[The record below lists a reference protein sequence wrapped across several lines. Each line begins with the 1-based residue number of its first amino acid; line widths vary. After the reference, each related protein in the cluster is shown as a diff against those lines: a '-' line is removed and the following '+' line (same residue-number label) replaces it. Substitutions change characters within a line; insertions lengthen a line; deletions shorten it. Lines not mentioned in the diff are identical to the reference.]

1 MLFNKNTK
9 KTLIIAE
16 IGNNH
21 EGDISNAKKLIKL
34 ASKAGVDAVK
44 FQTFI
49 TDKFINP
56 KDIKRFNQLRKFE
69 LGFKNFKKLYDYSK
83 KQGLKF
89 ISTPFDLESAKFLN
103 KYCDIIKISSGDNN
117 FFPLLDY
124 FLDKKKKII
133 ISTGMMSSYD
143 LEELSKHIKNKLDQK
158 KMLERI
164 ALLHCVTSYP
174 ALDKDLNLNS
184 IPYLIK
190 NYKFTI
196 GYSDHSIGHE
206 ACISAV
212 ALGAKIIE
220 KHFTINKNFSKFRDH
235 KLSADFKEMVTI
247 VNGIRKTEDQLGE
260 FDKKILKIEKKI
272 LKKVRRGIY
281 AKKNLKKNQIIN
293 EKNIEFFR
301 GSENND
307 YKYFNNFS
315 GKKLTKN
322 VSKFDLIK
330 KNDLI

>member
-1 MLFNKNTK
+1 MLFNKKIK
-9 KTLIIAE
+9 KTFIIAE

-21 EGDISNAKKLIKL
+21 EGKISNAKKLIKL
-34 ASKAGVDAVK
+34 ASKAGADAVK
-44 FQTFI
+44 FQTFV

-56 KDIKRFNQLRKFE
+56 KDIKRFNQLKKFE
-69 LGFKNFKKLYDYSK
+69 LGFDEFKKLYDYSK

-89 ISTPFDLESAKFLN
+89 ISTPFDLISAKFLN

-124 FLDKKKKII
+124 FLNRKKKII
-133 ISTGMMSSYD
+133 ISTGMMSAND
-143 LEELSKHIKNKLDQK
+143 VGVLLKRIKNKLNK
-158 KMLERI
+158 KKILERI

-184 IPYLIK
+184 IPFLIN
-190 NYKFTI
+190 NYKITV

-235 KLSADFKEMVTI
+235 KLSADFIEMKTI
-247 VNGIRKTEDQLGE
+247 VSSIRKIENQLGK
-260 FDKKILKIEKKI
+260 FDKKTTMVEKKI
-272 LKKVRRGIY
+272 QKKIRRGIY
-281 AKKNLKKNQIIN
+281 AKENLKKNQIIN

-301 GSENND
+301 GSENVD
-307 YKYFNNFS
+307 YKYFNNFL

-322 VSKFDLIK
+322 IKKFKLIK
-330 KNDLI
+330 KINLI